1 MTKDIVYGSR
11 KMVDKTGERID
22 FKEPYYD
29 KALRRVFH
37 SVEEKAH
44 FMNSRGI
51 VSSGDY
57 DSNTKQTAK
66 KVDEMKRAYGRDW
79 QRHFAKEG

>member
-1 MTKDIVYGSR
+1 MRDIVYGSK

-22 FKEPYYD
+22 FKEPYFD
-29 KALRRVFH
+29 KALRRVFR
-37 SVEEKAH
+37 SVDEKAS
-44 FMNSRGI
+44 FMNSRGL

-57 DSNTKQTAK
+57 DSNTKREVK
-66 KVDEMKRAYGRDW
+66 KVDEMKRAYGKDW